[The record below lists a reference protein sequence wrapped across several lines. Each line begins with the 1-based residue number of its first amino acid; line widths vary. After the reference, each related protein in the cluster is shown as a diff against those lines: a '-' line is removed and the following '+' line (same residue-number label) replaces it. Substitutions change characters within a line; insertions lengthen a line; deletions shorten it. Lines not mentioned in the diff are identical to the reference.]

1 MGGTP
6 HFSSF
11 SNSHSYHFPHSCKL
25 PQFKVNVTAEC
36 HWSQKSHI
44 THKKQKGG
52 SQVTKLETLCTCLS
66 LEILSTKVMNAND
79 DKGQPQ
85 WSPTP
90 TGNESVLCYYNG
102 CTKTGWP
109 IKTDPEA
116 TSHRTPWGTSSI
128 PHIITHT
135 RVEQTPTHPRISSW
149 P

>member
-52 SQVTKLETLCTCLS
+52 SQVIKLDLVHLPTSRNSVHKSYER
-66 LEILSTKVMNAND
+66 KRWQRA
-79 DKGQPQ
+79 PQ

-90 TGNESVLCYYNG
+90 TGNESVLRYYNG